1 MQCLPQRSSG
11 VRIGPISL
19 LTLVA
24 VILLSVLAM
33 LCVTTTNATQTMSK
47 RQASA
52 LTDTYTVDSCGQ
64 ALLAEVDSCLSSASS
79 SDVAADKIDAD
90 FPALAAQARKNT
102 ETKRGSNLKIKGS
115 VSDRVLSFTI
125 KASSGKR
132 LKASIVLNDD
142 LTYTITSWKITT
154 VHKARQ
160 ETLWS
165 GSNQ

>member
-1 MQCLPQRSSG
+1 MQRLSQRSSG

-24 VILLSVLAM
+24 VILLAVLAM
-33 LCVTTTNATQTMSK
+33 LCVTTTNATQSMAK

-52 LTDTYTVDSCGQ
+52 LTDAHAVDSCGQ
-64 ALLAEVDSCLSSASS
+64 ALLAEVDSRLSSASS
-79 SDVAADKIDAD
+79 ADAAANEISTG
-90 FPALAAQARKNT
+90 FGALAAQARKNT
-102 ETKRGSNLKIKGS
+102 EARESSSLKIKGS
-115 VSDRVLSFTI
+115 ISDNTLFFTI

-132 LKASIVLNDD
+132 LKASIVFNDD